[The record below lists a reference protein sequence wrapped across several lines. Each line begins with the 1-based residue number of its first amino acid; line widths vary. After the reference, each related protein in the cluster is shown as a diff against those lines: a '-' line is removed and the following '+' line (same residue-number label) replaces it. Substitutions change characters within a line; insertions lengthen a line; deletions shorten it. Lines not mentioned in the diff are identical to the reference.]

1 MKRILQKGKK
11 KKKVYEG
18 NFKFPKLRSWPTK
31 IRKEKRRKKKKKKK
45 KRAILKNVIFINK
58 YFNIRSCFNFS
69 TTLSKDLSIK
79 ITVISWILRAKVGI
93 KNGKV
98 SSYYYDGNYT
108 FFFSVFVF
116 VSVSSHLCYRL
127 LFATIWEING
137 RLVTVIQEHKHLT
150 KLQIISFEFVELS
163 NLAHKFCFCNF
174 SP

>member
-1 MKRILQKGKK
+1 MLKMYEEDSPKREKK

-31 IRKEKRRKKKKKKK
+31 IRKEKRRKKKEK

-108 FFFSVFVF
+108 FFFFCICF
-116 VSVSSHLCYRL
+116 CLSH
-127 LFATIWEING
+127 FPSM
-137 RLVTVIQEHKHLT
+137 
-150 KLQIISFEFVELS
+150 LQIIICYHLG
-163 NLAHKFCFCNF
+163 N
-174 SP
+174 

>member
-1 MKRILQKGKK
+1 MLKMYEEDSQKRGGKK
-11 KKKVYEG
+11 KNKRVYEG
-18 NFKFPKLRSWPTK
+18 NFKFQKLRSCPQ
-31 IRKEKRRKKKKKKK
+31 RKKKGVSD
-45 KRAILKNVIFINK
+45 IKNVIFIHK
-58 YFNIRSCFNFS
+58 YFNIRSCFNSS

-116 VSVSSHLCYRL
+116 VSVTSHLCYRL
-127 LFATIWEING
+127 LFATVWEING

-150 KLQIISFEFVELS
+150 KLQIISFQFVELS
-163 NLAHKFCFCNF
+163 FLSHKFCFCNF